1 MANAKLFQSKL
12 FDINGGNSGGVSNY
26 EELSN
31 LPKINGTVLKGDLSA
46 TDLGLAGLNYKGTI
60 TNELPSEEP
69 NNGDFWVVTENV
81 NDLAGIS
88 FEAGDWL
95 IWNNGKWDKIENF
108 DAVSQ
113 DDIQQINAQIADI
126 YSQFSLKQNVITGN
140 EGEVAYYNG
149 KEIETKPILREDYIC
164 VNDEEV
170 ELCKGDFSQSFA
182 DIFTHYRGTCT
193 KNSDYRDNWVY
204 DTENELV
211 KKTIATSE
219 YSGVITPDSYSNYD
233 ITVKVYSS
241 TKSVGHI
248 GVIAGFAI
256 DSDGKEHTLSF
267 IRKTGEFICKVDH
280 CSSNL
285 HANKYGQ
292 FQYSETVSTK
302 DVLEDGNNYVIFNIQ
317 RNGND
322 ISCSCSDFNSDELR
336 YTQTIHLDDA
346 SIKYTVLNLFKGAS
360 AIGYA
365 SQGQSTGTV
374 ISFECRSFTE
384 PKGRI
389 YKLPYTVYEYDY
401 DKSEWV
407 ENSELKPLSEIGIG
421 RFAYNSKTQ
430 KLFYTTRSKVIQ
442 VADISHN
449 QLPPFTSEDEFKVL
463 TTDGGKV
470 LWEQLENDKHL
481 KGGWKECN
489 LEDIKKFD
497 TRCLKN
503 GSAVYNIYDSTLY
516 IYNNGEFEQFGVNS
530 VLEEQVKEL
539 QQRLESVEAD
549 IIDLY
554 KAQIRHIMFKIDAQT
569 HEIKGEIRDD
579 MDNILNNEGSFKY
592 YTTEDNE
599 IKYDITEVCIS
610 SKKATYPSVTI
621 VDDYGE
627 ECFCGVQYIQD
638 DGLTIKLKFK
648 DTTEFSGHVYLN

>member
-81 NDLAGIS
+81 DDLAGIS

-113 DDIQQINAQIADI
+113 DDIQQINEQIADI

-170 ELCKGDFSQSFA
+170 ELCKGAFELSFSEAFQHS
-182 DIFTHYRGTCT
+182 RGNCFHDE
-193 KNSDYRDNWVY
+193 SI
-204 DTENELV
+204 ENEWFYNDTTKLISQNSLF
-211 KKTIATSE
+211 TDYTGIITSK
-219 YSGVITPDSYSNYD
+219 SYSNYD
-233 ITVKVYSS
+233 LKVRAHVSS
-241 TKSVGHI
+241 NRTGGCLGLVT
-248 GVIAGFAI
+248 GFAV
-256 DSDGKEHTLSF
+256 DNNGDEHTLSF
-267 IRKTGEFICKVDH
+267 ICNRAEFICKIDH
-280 CSSNL
+280 CTKNL
-285 HANKYGQ
+285 HGNTYGS
-292 FQYSETVSTK
+292 FQYDKT
-302 DVLEDGNNYVIFNIQ
+302 FNISGFKNNGEDYITVQVQ
-317 RNGND
+317 RMGN
-322 ISCSCSDFNSDELR
+322 IIIGKCSDYNDDELK
-336 YTQTIHLDDA
+336 YEIIVNLDDL
-346 SIKYTVLNLFKGAS
+346 SSKQSVFNLFKGHSPYGFAVQKQ
-360 AIGYA
+360 IVGFEN
-365 SQGQSTGTV
+365 
-374 ISFECRSFTE
+374 ISFDE
-384 PKGRI
+384 PNGRI

-463 TTDGGKV
+463 TIDNGQTV
-470 LWEQLENDKHL
+470 WSQLENDKHL
-481 KGGWKECN
+481 KGGWKEVN
-489 LEDIKKFD
+489 VENID
-497 TRCLKN
+497 TVEKRCLKN
-503 GSAVYNIYDSTLY
+503 GSAVYNLHDSILY
-516 IYNNGEFEQFGVNS
+516 IYNNGNFEPFGVNS
-530 VLEEQVKEL
+530 VIKEQLEEL

-554 KAQIRHIMFKIDAQT
+554 KAQIRYIMFKIDEQT
-569 HEIKGEIRDD
+569 YEIKGEIRDD
-579 MDNILNNEGSFKY
+579 KGNTLNNEGSFKY

-599 IKYDITEVCIS
+599 IKYNITEVCIS

-638 DGLTIKLKFK
+638 DGFTIKLKFK
-648 DTTEFSGHVYLN
+648 DTTEFSGKVYLN